1 TTNSD
6 AYGNSYTSAN
16 RYDANWTLL
25 ESTNSDSSGN
35 NSVMQYQ
42 TSVDAEGNLTG
53 YTHITTN
60 SDAYGN
66 SYTSANRYDAN
77 WTLLES
83 TNSDSSGNN
92 SVTQYQTS
100 ADAATEVVSVID
112 KIELHNDVMKTLG
125 LTEDTITIDKFWT
138 DAEVAEGRDA
148 SDRIIYNTTTDAL
161 YYNADGSVNT
171 ASIQI
176 ELMGLSTHP
185 TMTYQDL
192 LIV

>member
-1 TTNSD
+1 MI
-6 AYGNSYTSAN
+6 TSH
-16 RYDANWTLL
+16 TLSKRGL
-25 ESTNSDSSGN
+25 NDINFHVEWWKPINAELLSSF
-35 NSVMQYQ
+35 QIK
-42 TSVDAEGNLTG
+42 T
-53 YTHITTN
+53 
-60 SDAYGN
+60 DAYGN

-92 SVTQYQTS
+92 SVTQYQAS

-112 KIELHNDVMKTLG
+112 KIELHNYVMKALG